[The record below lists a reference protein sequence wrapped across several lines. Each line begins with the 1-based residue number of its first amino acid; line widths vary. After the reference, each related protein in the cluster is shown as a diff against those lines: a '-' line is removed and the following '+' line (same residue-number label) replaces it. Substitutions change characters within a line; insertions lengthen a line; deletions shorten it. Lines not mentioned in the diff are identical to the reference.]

1 MRRSI
6 VLALGVTALASPI
19 WPAPASAA
27 PPAAGVPQRAVVPMP
42 APTPVADDQ
51 VYQAAGRRDPFRPPR
66 VGAGVS
72 DTQTPLQR
80 YEIGQLRLVAIIY
93 NTQEPRAVVEDDA
106 GLGYIVKVGTPIGT
120 NGGAVRA
127 IEKGRVLVR
136 EDAEDFYGE
145 SQASEVVLEL
155 TGGNVGRP
163 AGRERGRR

>member
-1 MRRSI
+1 MRRTI
-6 VLALGVTALASPI
+6 VLGAGAVALASILRPTL
-19 WPAPASAA
+19 APAA
-27 PPAAGVPQRAVVPMP
+27 PPAQP
-42 APTPVADDQ
+42 APKAAAVAPEEPP
-51 VYQAAGRRDPFRPPR
+51 YQAAGRRDPFRPPR
-66 VGAGVS
+66 VGTSGVS

-93 NTQEPRAVVEDDA
+93 NTQDPRAVVEDDT

-136 EDAEDFYGE
+136 EDSEDFYGE

-163 AGRERGRR
+163 AAGRGERGRR

>member
-1 MRRSI
+1 MRRTI
-6 VLALGVTALASPI
+6 VLALCVAAMASPV
-19 WPAPASAA
+19 WAAPDAA
-27 PPAAGVPQRAVVPMP
+27 PPAARAPRP
-42 APTPVADDQ
+42 AAPVAEEPAYEA
-51 VYQAAGRRDPFRPPR
+51 VGRRDPFRPPR
-66 VGAGVS
+66 AASGVA

-80 YEIGQLRLVAIIY
+80 FEIGQLRLVAIIY
-93 NTQEPRAVVEDDA
+93 NTREPRAVVEDDA

-136 EDAEDFYGE
+136 EDAQDFYGD